1 MQAQFIPGS
10 KGALLGVYF
19 PPAASVPHRSNL
31 IYIPPF
37 AEEMNRSRWL
47 IASAA
52 RRLAGAGFGTLVI
65 DPYGTGDS
73 DGDFVAARWD
83 IWIRDVSLCLDWA
96 REQHRVPAL
105 LWGLRLGASLAVEA
119 SRSGADPDGLLLW
132 HPVVKGRQFIDQFLR
147 IAVAQAVTKAHGARS
162 VEGIR
167 KALTKTDEIEVA
179 GYRVH
184 RDLIDAID
192 GIDLSKAGPGPS
204 ASVSWIDVASTTEAE
219 PRADTRETLSMWAP
233 NNAATLEIAVAPQ
246 FWSLPEPEAA
256 PDLIETTLHRLE
268 AMK

>member
-10 KGALLGVYF
+10 KGPLLGVYF

-31 IYIPPF
+31 IYVPPF

-47 IASAA
+47 VANAA
-52 RRLAGAGFGTLVI
+52 RRLAGAGFGTLIV

-73 DGDFVAARWD
+73 GGDFVAARWD
-83 IWIRDVSLCLDWA
+83 IWIRDISLCLDWA
-96 REQHRVPAL
+96 REQHSVPTL

-119 SRSGADPDGLLLW
+119 SRAGANPDGLLLW
-132 HPVVKGRQFIDQFLR
+132 HPVVRCRQFIDQFMR

-167 KALTKTDEIEVA
+167 KALTKTDAIEVA

-192 GIDLSKAGPGPS
+192 GIDLRSASPGS
-204 ASVSWIDVASTTEAE
+204 VASVSWIDVATTTKAE
-219 PRADTRETLSMWAP
+219 PRADTRETISAWAP
-233 NNAATLEIAVAPQ
+233 NNAATLDIAVAAQ

-256 PDLIETTLHRLE
+256 PDLIETTLRRLE
-268 AMK
+268 AMG